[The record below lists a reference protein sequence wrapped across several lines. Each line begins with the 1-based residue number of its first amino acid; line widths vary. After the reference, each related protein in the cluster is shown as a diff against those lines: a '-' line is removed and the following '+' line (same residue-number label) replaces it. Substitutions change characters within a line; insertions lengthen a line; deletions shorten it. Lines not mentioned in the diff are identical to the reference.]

1 MNKFFACLI
10 ILGISGLSSAEGVI
24 PSYSDIDNPKGY
36 RKNDQGFSVDKNDG
50 GSVQCKTC
58 GLFWAKSCRPRD
70 NVNGKRTTE
79 LCDTQY
85 TDGYCGTSHGSFICN
100 GGYYKDGPHAN
111 QPQGCQDCDDLEPPA

>member
-1 MNKFFACLI
+1 MTAAVSNARHADYFVSAC
-10 ILGISGLSSAEGVI
+10 SCSRFVGLSFLGTHDESTLSNLQTG
-24 PSYSDIDNPKGY
+24 
-36 RKNDQGFSVDKNDG
+36 
-50 GSVQCKTC
+50 
-58 GLFWAKSCRPRD
+58 AKSCRPRD